1 MPEAKFRSTKKTRTP
16 ASAIPISEFSHEVK
30 AFQATAEKPQ
40 KKARSESKPE
50 AKTEVKAVAQTMAK
64 AAGKEKKEFKL
75 SIISFWPV
83 AVGIFLAGF
92 AGEWHGMAEQIGVWG
107 MRFTFPFSVI
117 AQQKH
122 LLNLSDHM
130 ASVLPTY
137 AIYAQLPID
146 GLLLTLTHASTRSLK
161 TAVLQV
167 TLVHAIC
174 AFVLWLITM

>member
-1 MPEAKFRSTKKTRTP
+1 MSKVIGGTMPEAKFRSVKKSGTP

-30 AFQATAEKPQ
+30 EFNTVQDKPR
-40 KKARSESKPE
+40 KETKAKPD
-50 AKTEVKAVAQTMAK
+50 AKPAVKVK
-64 AAGKEKKEFKL
+64 DKEFKL
-75 SIISFWPV
+75 SLISFWPV
-83 AVGIFLAGF
+83 AVGIFLSGF
-92 AGEWHGMAEQIGVWG
+92 AAEWHDMAQQIGVWG

-130 ASVLPTY
+130 ATVLPTV

-146 GLLLTLTHASTRSLK
+146 GLLLTLSFARTRSLLP
-161 TAVLQV
+161 AIMQV
-167 TLVHAIC
+167 TLVHAVC